1 MKVETTSTNTETMQ
15 ENIQDYVA
23 QLQLYMELHSRNLVP
38 TLKPIEDPRHQL
50 LQETQTTIEKLAS
63 RQTR

>member
-1 MKVETTSTNTETMQ
+1 LKVETTSTNTESMQ

-38 TLKPIEDPRHQL
+38 ALKPIEDPRHQL
-50 LQETQTTIEKLAS
+50 LQENQAKIEKLAS